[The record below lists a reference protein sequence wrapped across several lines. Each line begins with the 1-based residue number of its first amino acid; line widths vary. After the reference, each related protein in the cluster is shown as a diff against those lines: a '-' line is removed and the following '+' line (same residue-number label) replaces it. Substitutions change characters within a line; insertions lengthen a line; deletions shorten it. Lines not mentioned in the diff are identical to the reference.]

1 MVQLAL
7 FATVPVLLGVAA
19 AGYLGARRGAFVLWT
34 TIAASIAMGALA
46 WGLETTSA
54 PFAQRFL
61 APIAVYLPPLTLA
74 GIVLMLLGRPRWT
87 AKTVGLVAIGAAASN
102 IVLAQYFFVMG
113 CAGRLWEC
121 P

>member
-1 MVQLAL
+1 MIQLAL
-7 FATVPVLLGVAA
+7 FATVPVLLGVVA
-19 AGYLGARRGAFVLWT
+19 AGYRGALVLSMT
-34 TIAASIAMGALA
+34 LAASIAIAALA

-74 GIVLMLLGRPRWT
+74 GIALMLVGRARWT
-87 AKTVGLVAIGAAASN
+87 ATTVGLVAIGAASSN
-102 IVLAQYFFVMG
+102 ILLAQYFFVAG
-113 CAGRLWEC
+113 CAAGLWEC